1 MLGKLL
7 NKRYQIDQILSAGEF
22 CQTYL
27 AQDQRAPNSPNCII
41 KHLLHKTSSYS
52 KSLPNLQ
59 HLFTREIE
67 ALEKLDGYNRVPRL
81 LDSFEEDNEFY
92 LVQELVEGHPLSM
105 EIYPGCHWGEAQVV
119 QLLQE
124 VLGILEVVHGHGL
137 IHRDLKPSNLIR
149 RERDEQLVLIDFG
162 AVKPAWTQVVTD
174 TEKTSVI
181 FATGVGAT
189 IAIGTPGYM
198 PAEQERGIP
207 RTSSDIYALGRIA
220 LHALT
225 GLSPTDL
232 MEDSDTGEI
241 LWQQHCLVSNELAVV
256 INKMVRY
263 HFKERYQSASEAL
276 QALGPLIARYS
287 SADKEIDTRSLAS
300 AMSSS
305 EQENSFMPTVDR
317 GDAVN
322 KSYAHRFSLSLGL
335 VIGVA
340 SILALIATSYYL
352 FQMPAFNLRS
362 EKSLASAVA
371 SKNSTLKNVS
381 LVHTL
386 KGHEDVVWSVA
397 SSLDS
402 QTLVSSSGDKTIKVW
417 NLLTGKLL
425 RTLSGNS
432 DYILDVALASGDRNL
447 VSSSYAT
454 NNAINTW
461 NLPAGELRPT
471 VFEDAERVWSVAIS
485 PDGQTLASSNEDGT
499 IKVWQGLTGQLR
511 YNLVGHADKVWAVAI
526 SPDARM
532 LASASSDET
541 IKLWD
546 LRTRETL
553 HTFTGHLDRVRTV
566 AFSPNGRTL
575 VSGSWDKTIKIWD
588 LPNRKLLRTLSGHS
602 GYINS
607 VAISPDGQTIASA
620 SDDRTIKLWSRDGKL
635 LRTLT
640 GHLGNVNSVSFNHN
654 GTILISGSGDKTI
667 KIWRL
672 NS

>member
-7 NKRYQIDQILSAGEF
+7 NKRYQIDRILSAGEF
-22 CQTYL
+22 YQTYL
-27 AQDQRAPNSPNCII
+27 AQDRRAPNQPNCII
-41 KHLLHKTSSYS
+41 KHLLRKTSSYS

-67 ALEKLDGYNRVPRL
+67 ALEKLGDYNRVPRL
-81 LDSFEEDNEFY
+81 LDSFEEDHEFY

-105 EIYPGCHWGEAQVV
+105 EIYPGCRWGEPQVV

-124 VLGILEVVHGHGL
+124 VLGILEVVHSHGL

-149 RERDEQLVLIDFG
+149 RECDERLVLIDFG
-162 AVKPAWTQVVTD
+162 AVKQAWTQVVTD
-174 TEKTSVI
+174 TKKTSVI
-181 FATGVGAT
+181 FASGVGAT

-207 RTSSDIYALGRIA
+207 RNSSDIYALGRIA

-232 MEDSDTGEI
+232 IEDSDTGEI

-256 INKMVRY
+256 IDKMIRY

-276 QALGPLIARYS
+276 QALQPLVARYL
-287 SADKEIDTRSLAS
+287 SADKEIAPRSLAS
-300 AMSSS
+300 TTSLD
-305 EQENSFMPTVDR
+305 QDNSLIPTGDR

-322 KSYAHRFSLSLGL
+322 NSYAHRFSLSLGL
-335 VIGVA
+335 FVGVT
-340 SILALIATSYYL
+340 SMLALMATSYYL
-352 FQMPAFNLRS
+352 FQMPAFTLKS
-362 EKSLASAVA
+362 ENSLASAVA
-371 SKNSTLKNVS
+371 SKHKALKNVS
-381 LVHTL
+381 LVRTL
-386 KGHEDVVWSVA
+386 KGHADVVWSVA

-432 DYILDVALASGDRNL
+432 DYVLAVALSPGDRNL

-454 NNAINTW
+454 DNAINTW

-471 VFEDAERVWSVAIS
+471 IFEDAERVWSVAIS

-511 YNLVGHADKVWAVAI
+511 YNLFGHADKVWAVAI
-526 SPDARM
+526 SPDGQM
-532 LASASSDET
+532 LASASSDKT

-566 AFSPNGRTL
+566 AFSPDGRTL
-575 VSGSWDKTIKIWD
+575 VSGSWDRTIKIWD
-588 LPNRKLLRTLSGHS
+588 LPTKKLLHTLSGHS

-640 GHLGNVNSVSFNHN
+640 GHLGNVNSVSFNHE

-672 NS
+672 IS

>member
-27 AQDQRAPNSPNCII
+27 AQDRRAPNQPNCII

-67 ALEKLDGYNRVPRL
+67 ALEKLGDYNRVPRL
-81 LDSFEEDNEFY
+81 LDSFEEDHEFY

-105 EIYPGCHWGEAQVV
+105 EIYPGCRWGEPQVV

-124 VLGILEVVHGHGL
+124 VLGILEVVHAHGL

-149 RERDEQLVLIDFG
+149 RDRDEQLVLIDFG

-276 QALGPLIARYS
+276 QGLGPLIERYS
-287 SADKEIDTRSLAS
+287 SVDEEIDTRPLAS
-300 AMSSS
+300 AISSS
-305 EQENSFMPTVDR
+305 EQDNSFIPTVDSH
-317 GDAVN
+317 AVN
-322 KSYAHRFSLSLGL
+322 NSYAHRFSLSLGL

-340 SILALIATSYYL
+340 SLLALIATSYYL
-352 FQMPAFNLRS
+352 FQMPAFTLRS

-371 SKNSTLKNVS
+371 SKNNALKNVS
-381 LVHTL
+381 LVRTL

-397 SSLDS
+397 SSFDS
-402 QTLVSSSGDKTIKVW
+402 QTLVSSSGDRTIKVW

-432 DYILDVALASGDRNL
+432 DYVLAVALASGDRNL

-454 NNAINTW
+454 DNAINVW

-499 IKVWQGLTGQLR
+499 IKIWQGLTGQLR
-511 YNLVGHADKVWAVAI
+511 YNLFGHADKVWAVAI
-526 SPDARM
+526 SPDGQM

-553 HTFTGHLDRVRTV
+553 QTLTGHLDRVRTV
-566 AFSPNGRTL
+566 AFSPDGRTL

-588 LPNRKLLRTLSGHS
+588 LPTKKLLHTLSGHS

-667 KIWRL
+667 KIWQL
-672 NS
+672 IS

>member
-105 EIYPGCHWGEAQVV
+105 EIYPGCHWGEPQVV

-149 RERDEQLVLIDFG
+149 RDRDEQLVLIDFG

-207 RTSSDIYALGRIA
+207 RISSDIYALGRIA

-287 SADKEIDTRSLAS
+287 SADEEIDTRSLAS

-305 EQENSFMPTVDR
+305 EQDNIMPTVDR

-371 SKNSTLKNVS
+371 SKNNALKNVS

-397 SSLDS
+397 SSFDS

-454 NNAINTW
+454 NNAINIW

-511 YNLVGHADKVWAVAI
+511 YNLIGHADKVWAVAI
-526 SPDARM
+526 SPDGRM

-566 AFSPNGRTL
+566 AFSPDGRTL

-588 LPNRKLLRTLSGHS
+588 LPTRKLLRTLSGHS

-640 GHLGNVNSVSFNHN
+640 GHLGNVNSVSFNPD

-672 NS
+672 IS